1 MGLLKIKMYRWSSY
15 LPDEKFV
22 LLKFPTSDK
31 KNIVLLILGWV
42 AAAGTEPLAALIL
55 CS

>member
-31 KNIVLLILGWV
+31 KNIVLLIPTYELT
-42 AAAGTEPLAALIL
+42 GTEPFEALIL